1 MVLHSRS
8 FTAVM
13 LIMLELAIQPEPCTT
28 HMFISVGKD
37 VLVCATP
44 KIACSSQYDYL
55 RWLYLTPESACKKGP
70 THVPGA
76 IEKCAAIGI
85 PINGSH
91 HDHHDS
97 PRYTRHK
104 KISVEGPLIFH
115 HMWSG
120 KNTVPPKAS
129 TVVIGIRDP
138 FVRAISGFRSKF
150 EQDCENNEHCFQSKW
165 VKQQTRNKVPL
176 KNTHPSVR
184 ICIST
189 KIDMHPPISLL
200 YVMPKLCENV

>member
-1 MVLHSRS
+1 
-8 FTAVM
+8 
-13 LIMLELAIQPEPCTT
+13 
-28 HMFISVGKD
+28 MFISVGKD

-55 RWLYLTPESACKKGP
+55 RWLYLTPESACKREP

-85 PINGSH
+85 PINRSH

-97 PRYTRHK
+97 RRYTRYK
-104 KISVEGPLIFH
+104 QISVEGPLVFL
-115 HMWSG
+115 HMWPG
-120 KNTVPPKAS
+120 KNTVPPGRFSTAS
-129 TVVIGIRDP
+129 TIVIGIRDP

-165 VKQQTRNKVPL
+165 VKQQ
-176 KNTHPSVR
+176 KNTHPLFR
-184 ICIST
+184 CAFAFLPRLTCI
-189 KIDMHPPISLL
+189 HFHISF
-200 YVMPKLCENV
+200 YVIPKLCENVRQHCGYES